1 MANRVQRIPA
11 LIDRNLR
18 DIITRELKN
27 PRIGFVAI
35 NEVEVSADYSHA
47 YVYVSFLGVKY
58 PKQHLEEL
66 NKTKGYIRSS
76 LAKKMDTRK
85 VPEIDF
91 ILDDSFDK
99 ASHLEEVLSE
109 EKDKLEN
116 MKK

>member
-1 MANRVQRIPA
+1 MANRIQRIPA

-18 DIITRELKN
+18 DIITIELKN
-27 PRIGFVAI
+27 PHVGFVAI
-35 NEVEVSADYSHA
+35 NQIEVSADYSHA
-47 YVYVSFLGVKY
+47 YVYVSFLGAKY
-58 PKQHLEEL
+58 PRQNLEEL
-66 NKTKGYIRSS
+66 NRCKGYIRSS

-99 ASHLEEVLSE
+99 ANRLDEVLQE
-109 EKDKLEN
+109 EEDKIRN